1 MLKIVE
7 QEIKNHERKFF
18 EDEDSEAENQ
28 LMSDL
33 MNPTKTIK
41 EHNDRLEQFKLKSHI
56 QQFWTI
62 PMSENVKDI
71 QWKKLAEK

>member
-33 MNPTKTIK
+33 MNPTKTVK

-56 QQFWTI
+56 
-62 PMSENVKDI
+62 
-71 QWKKLAEK
+71 